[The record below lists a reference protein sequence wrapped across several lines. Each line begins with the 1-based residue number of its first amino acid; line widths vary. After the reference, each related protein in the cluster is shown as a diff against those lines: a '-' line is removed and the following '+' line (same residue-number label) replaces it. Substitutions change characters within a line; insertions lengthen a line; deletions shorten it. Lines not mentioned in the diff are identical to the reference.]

1 MTEPVAEQQME
12 KMSSLLEEIAED
24 NTVMVGSLN
33 RVLEMQES
41 LRVEFLH
48 ETETLRQEFLG
59 SLSYRALKDLCG
71 ELIPPLSAM
80 EAMLEQGDF
89 TDAAAMRGHVSSLI
103 ITLQSVLSRMGAE
116 KISVAPGEV
125 LFDPN
130 YHRCVRLLT
139 PSESPFPSAPP
150 RTIVRVVEDGY
161 TLGGKILSPAHV
173 EVQAEA

>member
-1 MTEPVAEQQME
+1 MTEPVAERQIE

-33 RVLEMQES
+33 RVLEMQEA
-41 LRVEFLH
+41 LRVEFLR

-71 ELIPPLSAM
+71 ELIPPLAAM
-80 EAMLEQGDF
+80 ESMLERGDF
-89 TDAAAMRGHVSSLI
+89 TDAAAMRGHVASLI

-116 KISVAPGEV
+116 KISVAPGEAV
-125 LFDPN
+125 FDPN
-130 YHRCVRLLT
+130 YHRCVRLLA

-150 RTIVRVVEDGY
+150 RTVVRVVEDGY
-161 TLGGKILSPAHV
+161 TLGGKILSPTHV

>member
-1 MTEPVAEQQME
+1 MTEHASEQQLE

-33 RVLEMQES
+33 RVLEAQES
-41 LRVEFLH
+41 LRVDLLR
-48 ETETLRQEFLG
+48 ETETLREEFLG

-71 ELIPPLSAM
+71 ELIPPLAAM
-80 EAMLEQGDF
+80 ETMLDRGNF
-89 TDAAAMRGHVSSLI
+89 TDAAAMRGHVGSLI

-116 KISVAPGEV
+116 KILVAPGEAI
-125 LFDPN
+125 FDPN

-150 RTIVRVVEDGY
+150 RTVVRVLEDGY
-161 TLGGKILSPAHV
+161 MLGGKILSPAHV

>member
-1 MTEPVAEQQME
+1 MTESASEQQLE

-33 RVLEMQES
+33 RVLETQES
-41 LRVEFLH
+41 LRVGL
-48 ETETLRQEFLG
+48 LREMEMLREEFLG

-71 ELIPPLSAM
+71 ELIPPLAAM
-80 EAMLEQGDF
+80 EEMLDRGDF
-89 TDAAAMRGHVSSLI
+89 TDAVAMRGHVASLI

-116 KISVAPGEV
+116 KISVAPGEAV
-125 LFDPN
+125 FDPN
-130 YHRCVRLLT
+130 YHRCVRLVA

-150 RTIVRVVEDGY
+150 RTVVRVVEDGY